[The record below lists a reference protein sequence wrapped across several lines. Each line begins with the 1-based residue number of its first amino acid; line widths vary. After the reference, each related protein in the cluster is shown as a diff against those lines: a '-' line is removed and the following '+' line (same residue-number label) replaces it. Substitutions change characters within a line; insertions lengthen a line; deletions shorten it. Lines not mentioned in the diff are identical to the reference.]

1 MAKYGNR
8 KVEADGIVFDS
19 AREAARY
26 KELKLAERAGAIRD
40 LQRQVEFLLIPAQ
53 YENLGETGK
62 RRGKCLE
69 RACKYIADFVYTVE
83 EKAILPGHRKFVM
96 VVEDAKGVRTEGYK
110 IKKKLMLQKYGI
122 QIREV

>member
-8 KVEADGIVFDS
+8 KAEVDGIAFDS
-19 AREAARY
+19 VREAARY
-26 KELKLAERAGAIRD
+26 KELKLMERAGVIRD

-53 YENLGETGK
+53 YENPGEIGR

-83 EKAILPGHRKFVM
+83 EKAVLPGQRKPVM

-110 IKKKLMLQKYGI
+110 IKKKLMPQKYGI